1 MNSSFDFV
9 AVILLDI
16 WDTSRA
22 SVDGVGLRLVEC
34 TPWWVCVMWPLM
46 VSTVVGQ

>member
-1 MNSSFDFV
+1 MKSLFDFV

-22 SVDGVGLRLVEC
+22 SVGGVGLRLVESK
-34 TPWWVCVMWPLM
+34 TWQICVMWPLR
-46 VSTVVGQ
+46 VSTMDGH